1 MLKQLWAAVWL
12 GWAGWAWGAAPVQ
25 IQAAYT
31 LALDGIEVAQMSE
44 TFSRNGEH
52 YQLNSVSRAV
62 GLLAAFRP
70 ETITV
75 HSEGDITAQGLRP
88 QQMLQQRERDA
99 ARNSAAVFDWAN
111 NQLTLTDRNGE
122 RRVELAAGSQDR
134 LSAIYQFLFLDL
146 RQLREL
152 AFMMTDG
159 HKLDRYDYQ
168 QQEGQQV
175 EVPLGKFKAA
185 YWVSPAQ
192 ANGSKTEIWLAVE
205 RSNFPVK
212 IVVTEANGSRYTQT
226 LTQLV
231 ITP

>member
-1 MLKQLWAAVWL
+1 MLKRLAAVALL
-12 GWAGWAWGAAPVQ
+12 GWTSGAWGAPPVQ

-31 LALDGIEVAQMSE
+31 LTLDGIEVAQMNE
-44 TFSRNGEH
+44 TFSREGER
-52 YQLNSVSRAV
+52 YQLESVSRAV

-75 HSEGDITAQGLRP
+75 HSEGEITAQGLRP
-88 QQMLQQRERDA
+88 QQMRQQRERET
-99 ARNSAAVFDWAN
+99 ARNSAAIFDWAN
-111 NQLTLTDRNGE
+111 HQLTLSDRNGE
-122 RRVELAAGSQDR
+122 RRVELAEGSQDR

-146 RQLREL
+146 RPLREL

-159 HKLDRYDYQ
+159 HKLDRYDYR
-168 QQEGQQV
+168 QQEEGAV

-192 ANGSKTEIWLAVE
+192 TNGSKTEIWLASE
-205 RSNFPVK
+205 RGNFPVK

-226 LTQLV
+226 LTRLV